1 MKYPLHAFMK
11 VCQRR
16 EDAAQT
22 ALIRAKQATEAARLA
37 LEAAQQAHQQ
47 WVKERPG
54 RERAL
59 FAGIKGQILTQG
71 QLDDFHQAVRA
82 LLEEELRLARAVE
95 EKSMEWVS
103 AQRAEAQSHEQWQ
116 DAVRET
122 AKIAEHRARWDKERR
137 LAVEKAEEAEME
149 RA

>member
-1 MKYPLHAFMK
+1 MKYPLLAFMK

-22 ALIRAKQATEAARLA
+22 ALLRAKQATETARLA
-37 LEAAQQAHQQ
+37 LEAAKQAHQQ
-47 WVKERPG
+47 CVEERPG
-54 RERAL
+54 REREL
-59 FAGIKGQILTQG
+59 FASIKGQVLTQG
-71 QLDDFHQAVRA
+71 ELDDFHIAVRA

-95 EKSMEWVS
+95 ERSTEWTN
-103 AQRAEAQSHEQWQ
+103 AQTAEAQSHEQWQ
-116 DAVRET
+116 AAMRET

-137 LAVEKAEEAEME
+137 LAAEKAEEAEME